1 MQGSLSDKYGRRPV
15 LLVSMLGNALS
26 MILWIFGDSFILFVW
41 SRIIGGLTE
50 GNVQMSIAM
59 ISDISTEETRSRSLA
74 LVGICFA
81 VGFSFGP
88 PIGAYFTSIDLKTL
102 LPDWPVNQYSTP
114 ALFALVL
121 ITIETVYMYFYLPE
135 TLVKKDEQ
143 KKQEK
148 KAKSIF
154 NLSVIHFLFLFV
166 YSGMEF
172 TLTFLTFDRFNF
184 SNKQQGRLLGFIGI
198 FTALVQ
204 GGYVRRIRNSGME
217 KSVVF
222 NGVVACAIGLFI
234 IGTMA
239 IDNSSIY
246 FLYIGSIFLSFT
258 SGTVVTCL
266 TSLASQT
273 TKENKGKVLGYFRAS
288 GQLGRC
294 LGPMTIC
301 LLYWIYGSYKIYL
314 VGSIWMIFVSLI
326 VYLGIENV
334 KIKKD

>member
-1 MQGSLSDKYGRRPV
+1 
-15 LLVSMLGNALS
+15 MLGNALS

-59 ISDISTEETRSRSLA
+59 ISDISTEESRSRSLA

-88 PIGAYFTSIDLKTL
+88 PTYFTSIDLKTI

-121 ITIETVYMYFYLPE
+121 ITIETIYMYFYLPE
-135 TLVKKDEQ
+135 TLVRKDE
-143 KKQEK
+143 KKKVEK
-148 KAKSIF
+148 NSKSIF

-184 SNKQQGRLLGFIGI
+184 TNKQQGRFLGFIGI

-217 KSVVF
+217 KNVVF
-222 NGVVACAIGLFI
+222 NGVLSCAIGLFI
-234 IGTMA
+234 IGT
-239 IDNSSIY
+239 
-246 FLYIGSIFLSFT
+246 
-258 SGTVVTCL
+258 
-266 TSLASQT
+266 
-273 TKENKGKVLGYFRAS
+273 
-288 GQLGRC
+288 
-294 LGPMTIC
+294 
-301 LLYWIYGSYKIYL
+301 
-314 VGSIWMIFVSLI
+314 
-326 VYLGIENV
+326 
-334 KIKKD
+334 

>member
-1 MQGSLSDKYGRRPV
+1 MPRLLKHYETKNDLLYHSIKSQVTAFTHHLGLAPKLDIVLFGGLLGSMYSFLQFISAPWIGSLSDKYGRRPV

-26 MILWIFGDSFILFVW
+26 MILWIFGDSFVLFVW

-74 LVGICFA
+74 LV
-81 VGFSFGP
+81 V
-88 PIGAYFTSIDLKTL
+88 GAYFTSIDLKTI

-135 TLVKKDEQ
+135 TLVKKDE
-143 KKQEK
+143 KKNKEQST
-148 KAKSIF
+148 KSIF

-204 GGYVRRIRNSGME
+204 GGYVRRIRNTGME
-217 KSVVF
+217 KNVVF

-234 IGTMA
+234 IGC
-239 IDNSSIY
+239 Y
-246 FLYIGSIFLSFT
+246 Y
-258 SGTVVTCL
+258 
-266 TSLASQT
+266 
-273 TKENKGKVLGYFRAS
+273 
-288 GQLGRC
+288 
-294 LGPMTIC
+294 
-301 LLYWIYGSYKIYL
+301 
-314 VGSIWMIFVSLI
+314 
-326 VYLGIENV
+326 
-334 KIKKD
+334 